1 MEGKLAKY
9 VHEDD
14 HDAHGDDGDDDGDD
28 GDDDDDGGVKY
39 DDQNHRQ
46 DGNSN
51 SLPPRELGVD
61 TRIWFTQ
68 SCNDDDD
75 EDGDDDDVE
84 VCGGDGR
91 NDPVLSFNQKSEHLE
106 SVFN

>member
-1 MEGKLAKY
+1 MY
-9 VHEDD
+9 HIYNPMIQVCTR
-14 HDAHGDDGDDDGDD
+14 
-28 GDDDDDGGVKY
+28 DDDDGVKY

-75 EDGDDDDVE
+75 EDDGDDVDDDEDGDDDDVE
-84 VCGGDGR
+84 VSGGDGR

-106 SVFN
+106 RVFN